1 MDAMG
6 GGVNACLAVMGQ
18 FEKTR
23 VIPTGEAAVGNN
35 G

>member
-1 MDAMG
+1 MDAMN
-6 GGVNACLAVMGQ
+6 GGVNARLAVVVQ